1 MVEFP
6 YQFTFVSMFLSSF
19 EFVGFE
25 EVSLGFGAEMNSVS
39 VVVAPIISEFEVAI
53 KSCLFCDFVF
63 VLRTFMNL
71 KFDLMMVV

>member
-6 YQFTFVSMFLSSF
+6 YQFTFVSMFLSL
-19 EFVGFE
+19 FE